1 MITTLKCTPGIYCWT
16 DASRAPGI
24 FKLGMSR
31 DLLFRLEQERCE
43 TSNTGT
49 LLFYF
54 ILECEEGQ
62 EKEFEKWAK
71 EWLKDKKA
79 RLCDHGFQVNA
90 NKEWFLYHN
99 TQELLDYCTSFPLYL
114 RSYAH
119 TEELPTSWG
128 MLSKRIK
135 VWKHFENLPEGIKS
149 AAIKATCKRESSTDI
164 EYSRR
169 KQYFID
175 NRIPLE
181 ELLCQQKQY
190 SCVREAH
197 RFPFMK
203 NKDRETEKTHH
214 YTMADFIHDL
224 ETKRLKIVP
233 CCGCYP
239 DYQPN
244 QQAHIGGC
252 LGDFYVDIHV

>member
-1 MITTLKCTPGIYCWT
+1 MITTLKRTPGIYCWT

-62 EKEFEKWAK
+62 EKEFEKWTK

-99 TQELLDYCTSFPLYL
+99 MQELLDYCTSFPLYL

-119 TEELPTSWG
+119 AEELPTSWG

-149 AAIKATCKRESSTDI
+149 AVIKATSKREPITDI
-164 EYSRR
+164 EYNQR

-175 NRIPLE
+175 NRITLE
-181 ELLCQQKQY
+181 QLLTRQNQHTNI
-190 SCVREAH
+190 SEGN
-197 RFPFMK
+197 RFSFIK
-203 NKDRETEKTHH
+203 NKDRLSGITHQ
-214 YTMADFIHDL
+214 YKLADFIHDL

-252 LGDFYVDIHV
+252 LGDFDADIDV